1 MTTAFIFPGQ
11 GSQSVGMGKALFENF
26 AVSRAVFEESDE
38 ALSERLSTLMFDGP
52 EAELTLTRNAQPAL
66 MTVSMA
72 ALKALESEGGVDLR
86 RDVAFVAGHSL
97 GEYSAL
103 CAAAAFGI
111 GDAARLLRLRGEA
124 MQRAVPPGEGAMA
137 ALLGLDA
144 ENAAAVAAEAASTTG
159 KVCEVANDN
168 APGQVVVSGAKIA
181 VERATEIAKGKGA
194 RRAMLLPVSAPF
206 HCALMRPAA
215 EAMARALAER
225 PPVAPIVA
233 LVANMEAEALTD
245 PTAIRDSLVRQ
256 VTGTVR
262 WRESIAHM
270 ASQGVTRFVEIGAG
284 KVLSGL
290 VKRIAEGATV
300 LNVGVPADVSAFS
313 AATEVGPR

>member
-26 AVSRAVFEESDE
+26 AASRAVFEESDD
-38 ALSERLSTLMFDGP
+38 ALSEKLSGLMFDGP

-72 ALKALESEGGVDLR
+72 ALKALQSECGLDLR

-103 CAAAAFGI
+103 CAAGAFGI
-111 GDAARLLRLRGEA
+111 ADAARLLRLRGGA
-124 MQRAVPPGEGAMA
+124 MQKAVAPGEGAMA

-144 ENAAAVAAEAASTTG
+144 EAAAAVAAEAAAATG
-159 KVCEVANDN
+159 MVCEVANDN
-168 APGQVVVSGAKIA
+168 APGQVVVSGARLA
-181 VERATEIAKGKGA
+181 VERATEIAKAKGA

-215 EAMARALAER
+215 EAMARALAED
-225 PPVAPIVA
+225 PPATPLIP
-233 LVANMEAEALTD
+233 LVSNMEAEALTD
-245 PTAIRDSLVRQ
+245 PAALRDSLVRQ

-262 WRESIAHM
+262 WRESVAHM

-284 KVLSGL
+284 KVLCGL
-290 VKRIAEGATV
+290 VKRIADGATV
-300 LNVGVPADVSAFS
+300 VNVGLPADVAAFS
-313 AATEVGPR
+313 TTTGALTG

>member
-26 AVSRAVFEESDE
+26 AAARAVFEESDE
-38 ALSERLSTLMFDGP
+38 ALSEKLSALMFDGP

-72 ALKALESEGGVDLR
+72 ALKALQSECGLDLR
-86 RDVAFVAGHSL
+86 RDVTFVAGHSL

-103 CAAAAFGI
+103 CAAGAFGI
-111 GDAARLLRLRGEA
+111 ADAARLLRLRGEA
-124 MQRAVPPGEGAMA
+124 MQKAVAPGEGAMA

-144 ENAAAVAAEAASTTG
+144 EAAAVTAAEAAAATG

-168 APGQVVVSGAKIA
+168 APGQVVISGAKLA
-181 VERATEIAKGKGA
+181 VERATEIAKAKGA

-206 HCALMRPAA
+206 HCALMQPAA

-225 PPVAPIVA
+225 PPAAP
-233 LVANMEAEALTD
+233 LVPLVSNMEAEALTD
-245 PTAIRDSLVRQ
+245 PAAIRDSLVRQ

-290 VKRIAEGATV
+290 VKRIVDGATV
-300 LNVGVPADVSAFS
+300 VNVGLPADVAAFS
-313 AATEVGPR
+313 TATGAVLG